1 MKPDR
6 GWAATLAII
15 FAGVAWGII
24 SIFIRKLSAG
34 GLSLPEI
41 VFTRMLFS
49 ALFLGGY
56 LVVFDREKFKITW
69 KDLWLFIGSG
79 IVCLVGFNCCYFYTV
94 IRGYAA
100 VGGVL
105 LYTSP
110 AFIMLFSALLFR
122 EKITKLKLAAL
133 LLTVSG
139 GVLVSGIYNQQL
151 SVPWGIVVSGVASGL
166 LYGLYSIFGKIALR
180 KYDTLTLVLHFCHR
194 HSWLSAVGRFAAYI
208 GGLLPSTGFAAVS
221 DRMQRDLYGTAVFHV
236 YLGTE
241 QNHRRKGIY
250 SGCRRTADLRR
261 DGNSG
266 VR

>member
-6 GWAATLAII
+6 GCAATLAII

-49 ALFLGGY
+49 ALFLGGS
-56 LVVFDREKFKITW
+56 LVVFDREKFKIAW

-122 EKITKLKLAAL
+122 EKITKFANSSLPVSLFVMAGHSYELEHLEHWGYMEELLKYIQ
-133 LLTVSG
+133 S
-139 GVLVSGIYNQQL
+139 
-151 SVPWGIVVSGVASGL
+151 
-166 LYGLYSIFGKIALR
+166 FGFETMTTMEFVQEF
-180 KYDTLTLVLHFCHR
+180 Y
-194 HSWLSAVGRFAAYI
+194 
-208 GGLLPSTGFAAVS
+208 P
-221 DRMQRDLYGTAVFHV
+221 
-236 YLGTE
+236 
-241 QNHRRKGIY
+241 
-250 SGCRRTADLRR
+250 
-261 DGNSG
+261 
-266 VR
+266 